1 MVQVMRLESEC
12 TKLVGEKDS
21 LHTELLKA
29 DSEVVQ
35 THVDPK
41 RTEFCVGE

>member
-35 THVDPK
+35 LMWILSGLSSV
-41 RTEFCVGE
+41 